1 MKRALFTVSAMIA
14 ALFMLAPVAGMAE
27 TDSLAIA
34 QQSELKTPSD
44 PHASTFKESEFPSAV
59 QCAECHQKIFWE
71 WASSNHAYASISPM
85 FHKFE
90 QRINDLASGTI
101 NTFCVRCHQQIGTQ
115 KGEPREM
122 PLWERS
128 QIAREGISC
137 VTCHRVKQQFGR
149 VNGERHITPGTI
161 YEPMVGA
168 GNAEGLT
175 KVLEDPTKYGV
186 STAPEDDGSPI
197 HLAAIEFDQL
207 SKSEF
212 CVSCHQVAV
221 HPGIKLEVVWEQY
234 RASPALELGITCQD
248 CHMGKVQGRPDGYDT
263 WPIAIVNGVN
273 VVDRVR

>member
-1 MKRALFTVSAMIA
+1 MKRALLTVSAMIA

-27 TDSLAIA
+27 QHSNASAGADSLAIA

-44 PHASTFKESEFPSAV
+44 PHASAFKESEFPSAV

-137 VTCHRVKQQFGR
+137 VTLSPCQTAVWPR
-149 VNGERHITPGTI
+149 ER
-161 YEPMVGA
+161 
-168 GNAEGLT
+168 
-175 KVLEDPTKYGV
+175 
-186 STAPEDDGSPI
+186 
-197 HLAAIEFDQL
+197 
-207 SKSEF
+207 
-212 CVSCHQVAV
+212 
-221 HPGIKLEVVWEQY
+221 
-234 RASPALELGITCQD
+234 
-248 CHMGKVQGRPDGYDT
+248 
-263 WPIAIVNGVN
+263 
-273 VVDRVR
+273 